1 LYGFTWDITLKDN
14 CGCRATFR
22 GKNKENQHV
31 WLVILH
37 CFFGYL
43 SNIYQLT
50 FQFEYYRLKDLPA
63 VEREA
68 AANEVRVLASV
79 VSPQI
84 IKYYDAFVENSR
96 LFIGSWGD
104 DDCQYIICLYKHI
117 ILARGA

>member
-1 LYGFTWDITLKDN
+1 VDAGRLFEGKTRKTN
-14 CGCRATFR
+14 MCRDPALFF
-22 GKNKENQHV
+22 
-31 WLVILH
+31 WL
-37 CFFGYL
+37 YL

-50 FQFEYYRLKDLPA
+50 FPSPFDYYRLKDLPA

-104 DDCQYIICLYKHI
+104 ANC
-117 ILARGA
+117 